1 MGKGGLAVDG
11 CVTLCATLSMRVKT
25 EFQIYPKKHR
35 SGNQGWVVSLGLV
48 KGKRKFRSCSTLEEA
63 QLVKA
68 QCIEKNALRNP
79 AALSDLSELG
89 KASICHALDN

>member
-1 MGKGGLAVDG
+1 M
-11 CVTLCATLSMRVKT
+11 
-25 EFQIYPKKHR
+25 
-35 SGNQGWVVSLGLV
+35 
-48 KGKRKFRSCSTLEEA
+48 
-63 QLVKA
+63 KA